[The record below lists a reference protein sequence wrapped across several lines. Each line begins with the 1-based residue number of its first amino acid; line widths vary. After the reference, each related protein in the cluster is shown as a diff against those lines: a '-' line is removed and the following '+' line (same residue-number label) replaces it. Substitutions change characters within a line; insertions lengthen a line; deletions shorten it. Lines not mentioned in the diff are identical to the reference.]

1 MDPVQL
7 EQYLVER
14 NNLSLSIAK
23 GIIKT
28 IAANLKKLP
37 EEALE
42 EMGAT
47 IRDSSNEIAEAIL
60 DIMAAEEYEG
70 DCDCEGC
77 H

>member
-1 MDPVQL
+1 MDPAQL
-7 EQYLVER
+7 EEYLVER
-14 NNLSLSIAK
+14 NTLSLTIAK

-28 IAANLKKLP
+28 ISAQLKKLP

-60 DIMAAEEYEG
+60 DIMSAEEYEG

-77 H
+77 R